1 MRCAARG
8 TWIPPRPWCI
18 GSSRYHQAMLD
29 GGGGSSGGFQ
39 TAPGILFRA
48 AVDMVATKEYT
59 YAISA
64 GLAGDLAKSAGMAG
78 DDQIAHDFAA
88 KYDPA
93 AKTLVEGIGKAAQ
106 AIGVTA
112 SKLLATAIDHLRADQ
127 RAAGRLSAATD
138 KELTGIDT
146 STFAA
151 PPQPDCEPRNVS
163 AALPMITGSAE
174 VHEIPVIG
182 KCWPRGTPDKLRDA
196 ADSWKRAA
204 DLIDDAQRNAGEHAA
219 PVPVY

>member
-18 GSSRYHQAMLD
+18 GWSRYHQAMLD
-29 GGGGSSGGFQ
+29 GGGGGGGGFQ

-78 DDQIAHDFAA
+78 DD
-88 KYDPA
+88 PA
-93 AKTLVEGIGKAAQ
+93 ARTLVEGIGKAAQ

-112 SKLLATAIDHLRADQ
+112 SKLLATAVDHLRADQ

-138 KELTGIDT
+138 K
-146 STFAA
+146 
-151 PPQPDCEPRNVS
+151 
-163 AALPMITGSAE
+163 
-174 VHEIPVIG
+174 
-182 KCWPRGTPDKLRDA
+182 
-196 ADSWKRAA
+196 
-204 DLIDDAQRNAGEHAA
+204 
-219 PVPVY
+219 